1 MIKLIITDYDNSII
15 NYNINSVVAC
25 KLMMQGIDYSE
36 KDGVTTFTVDFNE
49 CWLYNIEGY
58 LSRVLGL

>member
-25 KLMMQGIDYSE
+25 KLMMQGIDYTE
-36 KDGVTTFTVDFNE
+36 EDGVTTFAVDFNE
-49 CWLYNIEGY
+49 GWLFNIEGY